1 MSMLTALKI
10 SSSAM
15 NAQMMRMN
23 TTASNLANIDVVGS
37 TSEEAYKAK
46 KPIFKTVIENY
57 TQDNFGASVS
67 VNGIFVSDRENT
79 SRYDPQNP
87 LASKDGYV
95 FMSNVN
101 SIEEMVDMTN
111 ASRSYQTNVEV
122 MNATKKMMMSTLQLG
137 K

>member
-1 MSMLTALKI
+1 MTMLSALKI

-15 NAQMMRMN
+15 TAQMVRMN
-23 TTASNLANIDVVGS
+23 TTASNLANMDVVGS
-37 TSEEAYKAK
+37 TDEQAYRAK
-46 KPIFKTVIENY
+46 KPIFKTVMEN
-57 TQDNFGASVS
+57 TTLNNFEASVK
-67 VNGIFVSDRENT
+67 VNGIYVSDRANIQ
-79 SRYDPQNP
+79 RYDPQNP
-87 LASKDGYV
+87 AASDDGYV

-101 SIEEMVDMTN
+101 SIEEMVDMTD

>member
-1 MSMLTALKI
+1 MLTALKI
-10 SSSAM
+10 SSLAM
-15 NAQMMRMN
+15 TAQMVRMN
-23 TTASNLANIDVVGS
+23 TTASNLANMDVVGS
-37 TSEEAYKAK
+37 TSDEAYKAK
-46 KPIFKTVIENY
+46 KPIFKTVMENY
-57 TQDNFGASVS
+57 SNSTFEASVQ
-67 VNGIFVSDRENT
+67 VKGIYVSDRANT
-79 SRYDPQNP
+79 KRYDPQNP
-87 LASKDGYV
+87 AASKDGYV

>member
-1 MSMLTALKI
+1 MLTALKI

-15 NAQMMRMN
+15 NAQMMRLN

>member
-15 NAQMMRMN
+15 TAQMVRLN
-23 TTASNLANIDVVGS
+23 TTASNLANMDVVGS
-37 TSEEAYKAK
+37 SEAEAYKAK
-46 KPIFKTVIENY
+46 KPIFKTVMENY
-57 TQDNFGASVS
+57 SNNNFEASVQ
-67 VNGIFVSDRENT
+67 VNGIHVTDRSNT
-79 SRYDPQNP
+79 KRYDPQNP
-87 LASKDGYV
+87 AASEDGFV

>member
-15 NAQMMRMN
+15 TAQMTRLN
-23 TTASNLANIDVVGS
+23 TTASNLANMDVVGS
-37 TSEEAYKAK
+37 TPDGAYKAK
-46 KPIFKTVIENY
+46 KPIFKTLIENY
-57 TQDNFGASVS
+57 TSDNFEASVK
-67 VNGIFVSDRENT
+67 VNGIHVSDRPNAK
-79 SRYDPQNP
+79 SYDPSNP
-87 LASKDGYV
+87 AANDDGFV

>member
-15 NAQMMRMN
+15 TAQMVRMN
-23 TTASNLANIDVVGS
+23 TTASNLANMDVVGT
-37 TSEEAYKAK
+37 TSDEAYKAK
-46 KPIFKTVIENY
+46 KPIFQTVMESYANN
-57 TQDNFGASVS
+57 NFEASVR
-67 VNGIFVSDRENT
+67 VNGIHVSDRANT
-79 SRYDPQNP
+79 KRYDPQHP
-87 LASKDGYV
+87 AASEDGYV